1 MMLEVTM
8 AVPLGEEG
16 GIIDGGIGRGF

>member
-1 MMLEVTM
+1 MLEVTM